1 MNTKTVRDVKDLELA
16 VGRARIVLCPV
27 VLLSVYV
34 DPTTGGF
41 LGVGTRMLAILIL
54 HLIYGL
60 VTYWM
65 VGAGKLT
72 ASLLWITTGFD
83 LIFATSLAFFTEGP
97 TSPALALFI
106 FAIVAVGCWADMR
119 SILLVT
125 LLSVILYLLAI
136 IVSSQSLTNPY
147 LMRAMYVAIAAYLVD
162 FNGQERDRFEVRVH
176 ELESEAERQLIARS
190 LHDGYV
196 QALAGFNL
204 RLASCR
210 DLLASNH
217 SFEALAEIEEVQNG
231 VIRQY
236 DEVRDYLHA
245 LAGMH
250 KRSIDIFDAKADTRF
265 RVQASFTAR
274 AATAEQ
280 ILQIALEGVRNTQ
293 KHGQASSS
301 HIHIDEVRSAIR
313 ITIDD
318 DGNGFKESESLPWTI
333 ASRVAELGGW
343 VAQKPDQRIGAH
355 LEMEIPKG
363 P

>member
-1 MNTKTVRDVKDLELA
+1 MNTTARDVMDLELT
-16 VGRARIVLCPV
+16 VSRARIVLCPV

-60 VTYWM
+60 ATYWM
-65 VGAGKLT
+65 VSAGKLT
-72 ASLLWITTGFD
+72 VSLLWITAAFD

-97 TSPALALFI
+97 TSPALALFM

-136 IVSSQSLTNPY
+136 IVSSRSLTNPY
-147 LMRAMYVAIAAYLVD
+147 LMRAMYLAIAAYLVD
-162 FNGQERDRFEVRVH
+162 FIGQHRNRFEARVH
-176 ELESEAERQLIARS
+176 ELEAEAERQVIARS

-196 QALAGFNL
+196 QALAAFNL

-210 DLLASNH
+210 DLMAHNH
-217 SFEALAEIEEVQNG
+217 SSEALSEIEEVQNG

-245 LAGMH
+245 LAGTH
-250 KRSIDIFDAKADTRF
+250 KHSVHIFDAKADTCF

-293 KHGQASSS
+293 KHGHASSS
-301 HIHIDEVRSAIR
+301 RINMDEVGSAIR

-318 DGNGFKESESLPWTI
+318 DGNGFKESVSVPWTI

-343 VAQKPDQRIGAH
+343 VAQKRDQRIGAH

-363 P
+363 L